1 MATAPSRRLV
11 LPMIVFGLGA
21 VLVAGAAILTFI
33 DQGPGAPAPSA
44 IGGPFQMT
52 DSNGKIVTE
61 VDFRGQP
68 TLVFFGYTHCPDV
81 CPTTLF
87 ELSEI
92 LRKLKPGEKARG
104 VFVSVDPERDTAPI
118 LKDYLSSF
126 DDRIVGLTGD
136 RAATDKILKEYRVY
150 SKKVPGTGDD
160 YTMDHSAI
168 VYLMDKQM
176 RFVNALNL
184 ADPIKA
190 VTEIE
195 RWM

>member
-1 MATAPSRRLV
+1 MAAAPSRRLL
-11 LPMIVFGLGA
+11 LPMLVFAAGA
-21 VLVAGAAILTFI
+21 VLVIAAALLMVL
-33 DQGPGAPAPSA
+33 DRGPGAPAPSA
-44 IGGPFQMT
+44 IGGPFRLT
-52 DSNGKIVTE
+52 DSNGKAVTE
-61 VDFRGQP
+61 DSFKGQP

-87 ELSEI
+87 EISEI
-92 LRKLKPGEKARG
+92 LRKLKPGEKARAI
-104 VFVSVDPERDTAPI
+104 FVSVDPERDTPAI

-126 DDRIVGLTGD
+126 DDRIVGVTGD
-136 RAATDKILKEYRVY
+136 RASLDPMLKEYRVY
-150 SKKVPGTGDD
+150 SKKVPGTGED

-184 ADPIKA
+184 SEPDKA
-190 VTEIE
+190 TKEIE